1 VLKSLKKFTA
11 TDILAFLFVA
21 FEIAVFPLIQFT
33 PGDVSA
39 VWSYIAIVLVGV
51 MALLTFRR
59 GALDNLIR
67 VGILF
72 TLIADYFLVLDG
84 EKQLHGVLAFI
95 CVQAMYFS
103 YLFTK
108 EKRASVRKI
117 NLLSRIFV
125 SLALVFATFIV
136 LGKDTDALAIA
147 SVLYYSNLVLNAVF
161 AFALGREERIFAI
174 GLVLFAMCDLCIG
187 LEVLFNSY
195 LNSDALGF
203 FYGANINLPWIFYQP
218 SQVLIALNLH
228 FNRKKRAKI

>member
-1 VLKSLKKFTA
+1 MLKSLKKFTA
-11 TDILAFLFVA
+11 TDISAFLFVA

-125 SLALVFATFIV
+125 SLALVLVTFIV
-136 LGKDTDALAIA
+136 YLP
-147 SVLYYSNLVLNAVF
+147 SNLSGESVISSVCDDQLLSYAIIMLVSSFCASFNLNRSKSMS
-161 AFALGREERIFAI
+161 L
-174 GLVLFAMCDLCIG
+174 M
-187 LEVLFNSY
+187 
-195 LNSDALGF
+195 
-203 FYGANINLPWIFYQP
+203 
-218 SQVLIALNLH
+218 
-228 FNRKKRAKI
+228 